1 MKTILK
7 MMIGTIAGLYA
18 YQYIQNLATKKD

>member
-18 YQYIQNLATKKD
+18 YQYIQDLATKKD